1 MLRQR
6 QPGVKALQKANKTL
20 LNLQKEVY
28 LTRVNGTIKNATVK
42 AFSGNRLSYKMLV
55 LI

>member
-28 LTRVNGTIKNATVK
+28 LTLVGTG
-42 AFSGNRLSYKMLV
+42 FEWGEFFWF
-55 LI
+55 

>member
-20 LNLQKEVY
+20 LNLQKEVP
-28 LTRVNGTIKNATVK
+28 RKWFDATK
-42 AFSGNRLSYKMLV
+42 TTKLPQ
-55 LI
+55 